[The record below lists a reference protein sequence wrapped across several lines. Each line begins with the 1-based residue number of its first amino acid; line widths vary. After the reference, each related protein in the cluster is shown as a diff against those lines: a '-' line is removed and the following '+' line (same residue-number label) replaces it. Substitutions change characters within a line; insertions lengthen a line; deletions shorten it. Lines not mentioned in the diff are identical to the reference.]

1 MTDLITD
8 ALLKRG
14 AHAEEAA
21 SSALQRAEKAA
32 LDNTARVLAAFRRHR
47 VSDSLFAGTTGYGYD
62 DAGRDTLDRVYA
74 DVFFAEA
81 ALVRVQFVNGTHA
94 ISAAMYACLEPGKR
108 LLCATGLPYDTLQGV
123 IGLGPDAPRH
133 GSLAAYGCPC
143 TVVPMRDGAPD
154 YDAIRDALR
163 AYPDIGA
170 VEIQRSRGYA
180 DRHALSVEEIGR
192 IAELV
197 HKQDPGI
204 AVLVDNCYG
213 EFVETQEP
221 CAVGADLMAG
231 SLIKNPGGGLAL
243 CGGYAAG
250 RADLVERTAERLTV
264 PGIGGECGSSL
275 GQNRSLFQGFFL
287 APHVVSQALKT
298 AIFAASLL
306 SGMGYTVD
314 PLPDAV
320 RHDIIQTIHF
330 GDPAP
335 LLAFMRGIQ
344 SGAPVDAFAV
354 PEPCPLPGYAD
365 QVVMAAGAFI
375 QGASIELSADA
386 PMRAPYTAFLQG
398 GLTYES
404 GKLGVLLAAQEI
416 EKLKA

>member
-1 MTDLITD
+1 MNDLIPD
-8 ALLKRG
+8 SLLKRG
-14 AHAEEAA
+14 AAAEEAA
-21 SSALQRAEKAA
+21 GSALLCAENAA
-32 LDNTARVLAAFRRHR
+32 LTNTARVLAAFRRHR

-74 DVFFAEA
+74 DVFFAES

-94 ISAAMYACLEPGKR
+94 IACAMFACLDHGRR

-123 IGLGPDAPRH
+123 VGIGADKPRH
-133 GSLAAYGCPC
+133 GSLAEYGCPC
-143 TVVPMRDGAPD
+143 TVVPMKNGAPD
-154 YDAIRDALR
+154 YEAIADALR
-163 AYPDIGA
+163 AFPDIGA
-170 VEIQRSRGYA
+170 VELQRSRGYA
-180 DRHALSVEEIGR
+180 SRHALSVGEIGH

-197 HKQDPGI
+197 HRHDPSI

-213 EFVETQEP
+213 EFVETIEP
-221 CAVGADLMAG
+221 CAVGADLVAG

-243 CGGYAAG
+243 CGGYTAG
-250 RADLVERTAERLTV
+250 RADLVERAAERLTV
-264 PGIGGECGSSL
+264 PGIGGECGSSI
-275 GQNRSLFQGFFL
+275 GQNRSLFQGFFE

-298 AIFAASLL
+298 AIFASSLF
-306 SGMGYTVD
+306 SRMGYAVD

-330 GDPAP
+330 GSPDP

-365 QVVMAAGAFI
+365 PVVMAAGAFV

-386 PMRAPYTAFLQG
+386 PMREPYTAFLQG

-404 GKLGVLLAAQEI
+404 GKLGILLAAQEI
-416 EKLKA
+416 EKLQ

>member
-1 MTDLITD
+1 MDLIPQS
-8 ALLKRG
+8 LLRRG
-14 AHAEEAA
+14 AEAEEAV
-21 SSALQRAEKAA
+21 SDALERAQKAA
-32 LDNTARVLAAFRRHR
+32 FDNTARVLAAFRRHR

-94 ISAAMYACLEPGKR
+94 IASAMFACLEPGQR

-123 IGLGPDAPRH
+123 VGIGQEKPAH
-133 GSLAAYGCPC
+133 GTLASYGCPC
-143 TVVPMRDGAPD
+143 TVVPMKDGAPD
-154 YDAIRDALR
+154 YDAISDALR
-163 AYPDIGA
+163 AFPDIGA

-180 DRHALSVEEIGR
+180 DRKALSVAEIGR

-197 HKQDPGI
+197 HQHDPRI
-204 AVLVDNCYG
+204 AVLADNCYG
-213 EFVETQEP
+213 EFVETTEP
-221 CAVGADLMAG
+221 CAAGADLIAG

-298 AIFAASLL
+298 AIYAASLFSL
-306 SGMGYTVD
+306 MGFSVD
-314 PLPDAV
+314 PLPDEA

-354 PEPCPLPGYAD
+354 PEPCPLPGYSD
-365 QVVMAAGAFI
+365 PVVMAAGAFV

-404 GKLGVLLAAQEI
+404 GKLGLLLAAQEI
-416 EKLKA
+416 EKL

>member
-1 MTDLITD
+1 MNDFID
-8 ALLKRG
+8 AQLMRR
-14 AHAEEAA
+14 AAEAEEAA
-21 SSALQRAEKAA
+21 AEALQRADGASFE
-32 LDNTARVLAAFRRHR
+32 NTARVLTAFRRHR

-74 DVFFAEA
+74 DVFFAES

-94 ISAAMYACLEPGKR
+94 IGAAMFACLDPGRR

-123 IGLGPDAPRH
+123 VGIGQNPPHYGT
-133 GSLAAYGCPC
+133 LASYGCPC
-143 TVVPMRDGAPD
+143 TVVPMKDGSPD
-154 YDAIRDALR
+154 YAAISDALR
-163 AYPDIGA
+163 ANPDIGA

-180 DRHALSVEEIGR
+180 DRHSLSVSEIGR
-192 IAELV
+192 ITELV
-197 HKQDPGI
+197 HRHDPSI

-243 CGGYAAG
+243 CGGYVAG
-250 RADLVERTAERLTV
+250 RRDLVERTAERLTV

-275 GQNRSLFQGFFL
+275 GQNRSLFQGFFE
-287 APHVVSQALKT
+287 APHVVSQALRT
-298 AIFAASLL
+298 AIFASSLL
-306 SGMGYTVD
+306 GRMGYEVD
-314 PLPDAV
+314 PLPLEV

-330 GDPAP
+330 GSPEP

-344 SGAPVDAFAV
+344 TGAPVDAFAI
-354 PEPCPLPGYAD
+354 PEPCPLPGYED
-365 QVVMAAGAFI
+365 PVVMAAGAFV
-375 QGASIELSADA
+375 QGSSIELSSDA
-386 PMRAPYTAFLQG
+386 PMRPPYTAFLQG

-416 EKLKA
+416 ERL